1 MVATPAPAPP
11 PRDLR
16 KWAYVTAAA
25 GAAAGAAAL
34 GVYVWNRGRYDD
46 WQATNTS
53 LQMFVPGSAAYHDA
67 AAANNARADSLTT
80 ANRAIVGLS
89 IASGVLIAGGAALYL
104 VDRAHRRE
112 QAAST
117 ARAGGA
123 GWSLDV
129 AVGAD
134 WSPRLGWSAT
144 W

>member
-1 MVATPAPAPP
+1 MASTCG
-11 PRDLR
+11 
-16 KWAYVTAAA
+16 T
-25 GAAAGAAAL
+25 GA
-34 GVYVWNRGRYDD
+34 RYDD

-53 LQMFVPGSAAYHDA
+53 LQMLVPGSAAYHDA
-67 AAANNARADSLTT
+67 AAENNARGDSLTA
-80 ANRAIVGLS
+80 ANHAIVGLS

-123 GWSLDV
+123 GWSLGV
-129 AVGAD
+129 AFGAD
-134 WSPRLGWSAT
+134 WSPRVGWNAT